1 MEVQKYLDRIGFQGN
16 VEISLA
22 CLTKLQHFH
31 QLHVPFENLDVFT
44 NRKKLLRVE
53 DLYEQIV
60 GQHRGGWCHELN
72 GLFAWLLSSL
82 GFDVKMLSA
91 NYFDPDKG
99 KFKGDFDHMTLMVRL
114 GGQDYL
120 TDVGFGNIHQ
130 QYDPIRMTEGAS
142 HLQPGGEYK
151 LGRSGTFWCLQHQV
165 RNVVGHHHAQ
175 LNRVNLQGSWQTLF
189 RFDVVARE
197 LSEFQPRCEEYQTDK
212 ENCMLA
218 AVPVCINKSD
228 QGKVVNTLT
237 GRRFTSVRFVDRDTD
252 VRTNQSNLSN
262 EEYNEKLDNIF
273 GIQLVQPLDIETIVL
288 KED

>member
-1 MEVQKYLDRIGFQGN
+1 MEVQKYLDRIGSQGS

-22 CLTKLQHFH
+22 CLTKLQRFH
-31 QLHVPFENLDVFT
+31 QLNVPFENLDVFT
-44 NRKKLLRVE
+44 NRKKVLRVE

-72 GLFAWLLSSL
+72 GLFAWLLRSL
-82 GFDVKMLSA
+82 GFEVKMVSA
-91 NYFDPDKG
+91 NYYDPDKG
-99 KFKGDFDHMTLMVRL
+99 KFKGEFDHMTLVVRL
-114 GGQDYL
+114 AGQDYL

-130 QYDPIRMTEGAS
+130 PYDPIRMTEAAS
-142 HLQPGGEYK
+142 HLQESGEYK
-151 LGRSGTFWCLQHQV
+151 LSRSGAFWSLQHLV
-165 RNVVGHHHAQ
+165 RNVVGHHNAQ
-175 LNRVNLQGSWQTLF
+175 LNQVNLQASWQTLF
-189 RFDVVARE
+189 RYDVVARE
-197 LSEFQPRCEEYQTDK
+197 LAEFQPRCDEYQTDQ

-237 GRRFTSVRFVDRDTD
+237 GRRFTSVRFLEDTD

-262 EEYNEKLDNIF
+262 KEYNEKLNTVF
-273 GIQLVQPLDIETIVL
+273 GIQLVQLLDIETIVL

>member
-1 MEVQKYLDRIGFQGN
+1 MEVQKYLDRIRFQGT

-22 CLTKLQHFH
+22 CLTKLQRFH

-44 NRKKLLRVE
+44 NRKKVLRVE

-72 GLFAWLLSSL
+72 GLFAWLLKTL
-82 GFDVKMLSA
+82 GFQVKMLSA

-99 KFKGDFDHMTLMVRL
+99 KFKGEFDHMTLVVRL

-130 QYDPIRMTEGAS
+130 PSEPIRMTEGAS
-142 HLQPGGEYK
+142 HLQTGGEYK
-151 LGRSGTFWCLQHQV
+151 LARSGNFWLLQHQV
-165 RNVVGHHHAQ
+165 MNVVGHHKAQ
-175 LNRVNLQGSWQTLF
+175 MNQVNLQGSWQTLF
-189 RFDVVARE
+189 RFDVEARE
-197 LSEFQPRCEEYQTDK
+197 LAEFQPRCDEYQTDK
-212 ENCMLA
+212 DNCMLA
-218 AVPVCINKSD
+218 CVPVCINKSEE
-228 QGKVVNTLT
+228 GRVVNTLT
-237 GRRFTSVRFVDRDTD
+237 GRRFTSVRFVENTD

-262 EEYNEKLDNIF
+262 EEYNEKLNTIF